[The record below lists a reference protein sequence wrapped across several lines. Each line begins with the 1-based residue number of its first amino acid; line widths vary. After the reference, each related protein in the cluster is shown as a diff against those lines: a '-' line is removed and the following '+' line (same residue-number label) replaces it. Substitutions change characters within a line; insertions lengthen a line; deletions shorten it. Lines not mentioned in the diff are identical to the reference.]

1 MISSGV
7 PTPNFMGRAIRIAL
21 AALAVSLAAASYA
34 SAQQELTFSL
44 FERYVD
50 SLRVQANI
58 PGMSA
63 AIVQNERIVWEAGFG
78 FADVE
83 RAVRAT
89 PDTPY
94 HISGVTATLSSTLIL
109 EQCVETGHLGLDDR
123 IQQRALVAPDAT
135 ITVRDALTHRSS
147 AGGFRYDPDRYAA
160 LTGVAE
166 TCIQKDLMPFR
177 EALFEKVFQRL
188 GMIDSVPAQNVEDA
202 SADDRVQ
209 FSTSELDR
217 FGGVLRRLAP
227 PYRASGSSVSLNTNV
242 SKSVDAA
249 TGAISTVR
257 DLARFD
263 SALDG
268 AVLLH
273 RETMSTMWS
282 RFDGM
287 PTGLGWFVQ
296 SYNGQT
302 LYWQFGNTSG
312 AYSSLILK
320 VPSRRLTLILLANS
334 DGLSAPF
341 PLQDGDVNASLFAR
355 TFLRLFVG

>member
-7 PTPNFMGRAIRIAL
+7 PTLNFMGRAIRVAL
-21 AALAVSLAAASYA
+21 VALAVSAAVTPYV

-44 FERYVD
+44 FERYLD
-50 SLRVQANI
+50 SLRAQANI

-63 AIVQNERIVWEAGFG
+63 TIVQNERVVWESGFG

-83 RAVRAT
+83 HAIRAR

-94 HISGVTATLSSTLIL
+94 HVSGLTEALSSAILL
-109 EQCVETGHLGLDDR
+109 EQCVETGHAGLDER
-123 IQQRALVAPDAT
+123 IQQRVPAFSESSTTMRDLLAHRAPG
-135 ITVRDALTHRSS
+135 
-147 AGGFRYDPDRYAA
+147 GGFRYDANRFAG
-160 LTGVAE
+160 LTHLAE
-166 TCIQKDLMPFR
+166 VCVGKGTPFR
-177 EALFEKVFQRL
+177 QALSEKIFNRL
-188 GMIDSVPAQNVEDA
+188 GMSDSVPAQNVGDA
-202 SADDRVQ
+202 SADDRGE
-209 FSTSELDR
+209 FSSSDIDR
-217 FGGVLRRLAP
+217 FSGVLKRLAL
-227 PYRASGSSVSLNTNV
+227 PYRVSGNTVTLNT
-242 SKSVDAA
+242 SIGTGVDAA
-249 TGAISTVR
+249 SGAISTVR

-273 RETMSTMWS
+273 RETMSAMWS
-282 RFDGM
+282 SVDGM

-296 SYNGQT
+296 NYNGQT
-302 LYWQFGNTSG
+302 VYWQFGNMPG
-312 AYSSLILK
+312 AYSSLFLK
-320 VPSRRLTLILLANS
+320 VPSRHLTLILLANS

>member
-7 PTPNFMGRAIRIAL
+7 PSPNFMGRATRTALVALVVSTAIAQ
-21 AALAVSLAAASYA
+21 YA
-34 SAQQELTFSL
+34 FAQQELTFSL
-44 FERYVD
+44 FDRYLD
-50 SLRVQANI
+50 SLRISANI

-63 AIVQNERIVWEAGFG
+63 AIVQNERVVWSNGYGFS
-78 FADVE
+78 DVE
-83 RAVRAT
+83 RAVRARS
-89 PDTPY
+89 DTPY
-94 HISGVTATLSSTLIL
+94 HISGLTEALSSAMIL
-109 EQCVETGHLGLDDR
+109 EQCIETGHIALDDR
-123 IQQRALVAPDAT
+123 IQRRAMSAPDTT
-135 ITVRDALTHRSS
+135 ITIRDALTHRSAS
-147 AGGFRYDPDRYAA
+147 GGFKYDPARFAA

-166 TCIQKDLMPFR
+166 VCIAQDLMPFR
-177 EALFEKVFQRL
+177 EALFEKVFFRAN
-188 GMIDSVPAQNVEDA
+188 MFDSVPAQNVDDA

-209 FSTSELDR
+209 FSAAQLDR
-217 FGGVLRRLAP
+217 FNGVLNRLAL
-227 PYRASGSSVSLNTNV
+227 PYRVSGNSVTLNTSV
-242 SKSVDAA
+242 GKSVDAS
-249 TGAISTVR
+249 TGAISTVL

-268 AVLLH
+268 ALLLH

-282 RFDGM
+282 KVDAM

-296 SYNGQT
+296 NYNGQT
-302 LYWQFGNTSG
+302 LYWQFGNTPG

-341 PLQDGDVNASLFAR
+341 SLQDGDVSTSLFAR

>member
-1 MISSGV
+1 MALVVS
-7 PTPNFMGRAIRIAL
+7 TAIAG
-21 AALAVSLAAASYA
+21 YA

-44 FERYVD
+44 WDRYLD
-50 SLRVQANI
+50 SLRIQANI

-63 AIVQNERIVWEAGFG
+63 AIVQNERIVWQNGFG

-83 RAVRAT
+83 HAIRAR

-94 HISGVTATLSSTLIL
+94 HISGLTEALSSAMIL
-109 EQCVETGHLGLDDR
+109 EQCVETGHLALDDR
-123 IQQRALVAPDAT
+123 IQQRAMTAPDTT
-135 ITVRDALTHRSS
+135 ITVRDALTHRSTS
-147 AGGFRYDPDRYAA
+147 GGFKYDPARYAA

-166 TCIQKDLMPFR
+166 VCIQKDLMPFR
-177 EALFEKVFQRL
+177 EALFEKVFFRL
-188 GMIDSVPAQNVEDA
+188 NMFDSVPAQNVEDS

-209 FSTSELDR
+209 FSGNHLDR
-217 FGGVLRRLAP
+217 FSGVLKRMAL
-227 PYRASGSSVSLNTNV
+227 PYRVSGSSVTLNTSV
-242 SKSVDAA
+242 GKSVDASS
-249 TGAISTVR
+249 GAISTVL

-268 AVLLH
+268 ALLLH
-273 RETMSTMWS
+273 RETMSVMWS
-282 RFDGM
+282 KVDAM

-296 SYNGQT
+296 NYNGQT
-302 LYWQFGNTSG
+302 LYWQFGNMPG

-320 VPSRRLTLILLANS
+320 VPSRHLTLILLANS

-341 PLQDGDVNASLFAR
+341 PLQDGDISTSLFAR